1 MPINYPDFARI
12 ASMYRQDPDVGRF
25 GAEELISGLE
35 RGMKLGSMPG
45 QLMREREAAEIANR
59 IKGVEAKYAAPMAE
73 ADLRNKLAAAM
84 LHERQGKEY
93 GTTDLMRNMQM
104 AAGGDDK
111 IAQALMKEYYG
122 AGTSA
127 GGRGGR
133 KYAPTNLGKLYQER
147 DKVVGEF
154 GEDSP
159 QAESYNLAILKA
171 TSDVDA
177 RKRNLFATNL
187 VQSINSASVDD
198 LTRYSGPKGQAK
210 LLAERARDAIGNPSE
225 DYIKHK
231 EAQKA
236 VALEAQELRQ
246 FLGTSIT
253 PQMDIALREMV
264 DATGPLTSQETA
276 KRMINKS
283 RGIIK
288 KQLGTYRK
296 AVQSPSAYTGE
307 LEEEVY
313 PAALQKGPSDSDIEF
328 TARKYGM
335 TPAQVRQQL
344 GM

>member
-1 MPINYPDFARI
+1 MSITYPDFAKI
-12 ASMYRQDPDVGRF
+12 SALSRQNDPNKGF
-25 GAEELISGLE
+25 TSELLANLQNAW
-35 RGMKLGSMPG
+35 RLGSMPG
-45 QLMREREAAEIANR
+45 ESMRKRELDEYINR
-59 IKGVEAKYAAPMAE
+59 IKGAEAKYADPMAQ
-73 ADLRNKLAAAM
+73 ADLRNKIATAI

-93 GTTDLMRNMQM
+93 GTTDLMRNIRM

-111 IAQALMKEYYG
+111 VAQALMKEYYG
-122 AGTSA
+122 SGT
-127 GGRGGR
+127 GGVGRGGR

-147 DKVVGEF
+147 DRIVAEF

-210 LLAERARDAIGNPSE
+210 LLAEKAKDALGNPSE
-225 DYIKHK
+225 DYMKYK

-253 PQMDIALREMV
+253 PQMDTALREMV

-307 LEEEVY
+307 LEEEAY
-313 PAALQKGPSDSDIEF
+313 SAPQQTGPSESDIEF

-335 TPAQVRQQL
+335 TPDQVRQQL